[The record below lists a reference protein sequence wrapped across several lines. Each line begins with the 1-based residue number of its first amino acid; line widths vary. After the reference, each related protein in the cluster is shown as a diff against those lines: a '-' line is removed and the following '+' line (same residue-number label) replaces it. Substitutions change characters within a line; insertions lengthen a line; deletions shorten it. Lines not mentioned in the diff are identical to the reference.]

1 MPLYCYAVL
10 LTALES
16 DNTKTARGINTIFG
30 LMNVMSTLQFH
41 CRLHLFFAYQNQ
53 TLTSLCKIE
62 SFLTDLGS

>member
-16 DNTKTARGINTIFG
+16 DDTKTARAMFNE
-30 LMNVMSTLQFH
+30 NVTSTLQFH
-41 CRLHLFFAYQNQ
+41 CRLHLSFASQNQ